1 MKRATIDRRT
11 SLLIVGILLISTC
24 LRAPITSIAPLLK
37 LISDNFGLSATVG
50 GLLTTL
56 PLLAFGAVSPFA
68 VILARAYGLERMLF
82 CALLLI
88 IAGVAVRTVGPVS
101 ALFLGTVVIGSGIAI
116 GNVLLPSLLKRDFPD
131 SVATFTAAYSL
142 TMGIAAAIASA
153 LATPL
158 AQLSDSTW
166 RLATGVVVLLPVL
179 SAAVWL
185 PQLTNRSAPTTG
197 TAVLPHRGRVWS
209 SMLAWQVTLFL
220 GLNSFVYYSGI
231 SWLPTIL
238 RDTGYSIAEAG
249 SLHGV
254 LQLAGA
260 SASVIVFPMIRWMKD
275 QRLAA
280 LASSAVALGGLLGLL
295 LAPQWAATWMILFGL
310 GTGAGIIV
318 GLSLVSLRA
327 SNVQQAAE
335 LSGMAQSVGYFLAA
349 IGPLLTGSL
358 HDIFG
363 KWDISLMLCAL
374 LCVAMALFGL
384 LAGRAM
390 HIPEVS
396 R

>member
-1 MKRATIDRRT
+1 MQSATLQQRS

-24 LRAPITSIAPLLK
+24 LRAPITIIAPLLK
-37 LISDNFGLSATVG
+37 LISDDFGLSATAG

-56 PLLAFGAVSPFA
+56 PLLAFGIVSPFA

-88 IAGVAVRTVGPVS
+88 IAGMSLRTVGPVS
-101 ALFLGTVVIGSGIAI
+101 GLFIGTLVIGSGIAI

-131 SVATFTAAYSL
+131 NVATLTAAYSL

-153 LATPL
+153 IAMPL

-179 SAAVWL
+179 GATIWL
-185 PQLTNRSAPTTG
+185 PQLMNCSVPATG
-197 TAVLPHRGRVWS
+197 TAALPQKGRVWS

-220 GLNSFVYYSGI
+220 GLNSFVYYSGV
-231 SWLPTIL
+231 SWFPTIL
-238 RDTGYSIAEAG
+238 RDTGFSIAEAG

-260 SASVIVFPMIRWMKD
+260 SASLIVFPMIRWLKD

-280 LASSAVALGGLLGLL
+280 VASSAVALGGLLGLL
-295 LAPQWAATWMILFGL
+295 LAPQWAAAWMILFGL

-335 LSGMAQSVGYFLAA
+335 LSGMAQSVGYLLAA
-349 IGPLLTGSL
+349 VGPLLTGCL

-363 KWDISLMLCAL
+363 KWNISLMLCGL
-374 LCVAMALFGL
+374 LCVAMAIFGL
-384 LAGRAM
+384 LARRSKL
-390 HIPEVS
+390 I
-396 R
+396 